1 MTRYTTRDEAIYHE
15 ITAPLGDDVTD
26 FDVDAIADELIEFRV
41 DHDDQGRELLDTAG
55 YEVREDVEFWA
66 VVERHETR

>member
-1 MTRYTTRDEAIYHE
+1 M
-15 ITAPLGDDVTD
+15 TD
-26 FDVDAIADELIEFRV
+26 FDVNGIADELLEFRV

-66 VVERHETR
+66 VVERHEIR